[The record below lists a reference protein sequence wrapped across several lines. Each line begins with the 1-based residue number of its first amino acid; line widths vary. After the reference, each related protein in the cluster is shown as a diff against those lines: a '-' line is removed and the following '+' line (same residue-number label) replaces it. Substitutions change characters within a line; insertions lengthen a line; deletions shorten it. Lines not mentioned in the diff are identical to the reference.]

1 MKKSNKFKLFI
12 AAAALIGTAANAQLI
27 DEKDVSITLDLQPV
41 LQLEMTTP
49 DQIQFVFDDINEYQ
63 AGITQYA
70 ATILKVSS
78 TVSWDLYA
86 VGRSQGNSGE
96 GFWDQQIDY
105 GSSNSVN
112 AVGELPLSLLE
123 IRQNTPN
130 SAIPVIVAPAA
141 ADQLLDYSNPFQNNR
156 TFTNG
161 AVDGGGLPILTQT
174 NTIDAY
180 QNNIYVNSAGTPPGP
195 TGKYIAGHSGVT
207 GINDFMPG
215 GTYLNQSGTTSN
227 YYYTIDYRILPGL
240 PATFPMAYDHT
251 LAQPQDIATING
263 ASAYAEPGVYTMYV
277 QYILLEDQ

>member
-1 MKKSNKFKLFI
+1 MMKKSNKFKLFI
-12 AAAALIGTAANAQLI
+12 AAAALIGTTANAQLI

-86 VGRSQGNSGE
+86 VGRSQGNSGD

-105 GSSNSVN
+105 GSSNNVN

-123 IRQNTPN
+123 IKQNAPN
-130 SAIPVIVAPAA
+130 SAIPVNGDPLV
-141 ADQLLDYSNPFQNNR
+141 QNRDYYHPFQNDR
-156 TFTNG
+156 TYNNDGVNPATK
-161 AVDGGGLPILTQT
+161 VDDIELH
-174 NTIDAY
+174 
-180 QNNIYVNSAGTPPGP
+180 QNNIYVNSAGTPPGA
-195 TGKYIAGHSGVT
+195 TGKYLGGHSGTT
-207 GINDFMPG
+207 GVNDFMPG
-215 GTYLNQSGTTSN
+215 GTYLNETGTSSD

-251 LAQPQDIATING
+251 LAVSQDLTAGGN